1 MIAGIFLLAAVL
13 VAAAVAGLVGAV
25 MLVPTDLGF
34 AYLQAGS
41 ILIGASAIVMAI
53 GFAARALDRRL
64 ASLARLVE
72 ARSVTPEGAA
82 EGPAAT
88 SPEPETFSGAST
100 VAPVAAGAA
109 TAAIAAAGATLA
121 ATSLLRERDDAP
133 PAQVPPPEVPSPEAL
148 PLSAIAAD
156 LPDSDPFHDI
166 LKDAS
171 EAAAEPASDEKAME
185 ETELAEPGMPVQEPP
200 PFEPP
205 LFDLPPFELPSVEMP
220 LPVNLDAIRDEVD
233 DAAAQ
238 ISLTEPV
245 SDSGAAESE
254 SVAAAASVDAPG
266 EHGHLEMPVEMPVEM
281 PPAVPSSTPG
291 LIADADLAAIAEDTG
306 PPLAPLDLLT
316 AVGSYDSGG
325 TRFTMYSDGSV
336 VAQGPEGE
344 RRFRTLEELR
354 RHIGGV

>member
-64 ASLARLVE
+64 ASLARPVE
-72 ARSVTPEGAA
+72 ARFVTPESASEA
-82 EGPAAT
+82 PAAAP
-88 SPEPETFSGAST
+88 PEPETPSGASSA
-100 VAPVAAGAA
+100 APAAAGAA

-133 PAQVPPPEVPSPEAL
+133 PAQVPSPELPSPEAP
-148 PLSAIAAD
+148 PLSAIVAD

-166 LKDAS
+166 LKDAAD
-171 EAAAEPASDEKAME
+171 AAVEPAPASGEGATE
-185 ETELAEPGMPVQEPP
+185 EPEPVDPGMPVPVTLPFEPP
-200 PFEPP
+200 PF
-205 LFDLPPFELPSVEMP
+205 DLPPIELPPVEMP
-220 LPVNLDAIRDEVD
+220 LPVDLDVIRDEID
-233 DAAAQ
+233 DVAEQ

-245 SDSGAAESE
+245 SDPGAAESE
-254 SVAAAASVDAPG
+254 SVAAAASVDAPV
-266 EHGHLEMPVEMPVEM
+266 EHGRVELPVEMAPAA
-281 PPAVPSSTPG
+281 PPSTPG
-291 LIADADLAAIAEDTG
+291 LIPDADLAAIAEDTG
-306 PPLAPLDLLT
+306 PPLAPLELLT

-344 RRFRTLEELR
+344 RRFRSLEELR
-354 RHIGGV
+354 QHIGGV

>member
-13 VAAAVAGLVGAV
+13 VAAAIAGLVGAV

-64 ASLARLVE
+64 ASLARPVK
-72 ARSVTPEGAA
+72 ARTVTPGNASER
-82 EGPAAT
+82 PAAA
-88 SPEPETFSGAST
+88 SLEPETPSVAST
-100 VAPVAAGAA
+100 VAPAAAGAA

-121 ATSLLRERDDAP
+121 ATSLLRERDEAS
-133 PAQVPPPEVPSPEAL
+133 PAQVSSPESPLPEAP

-156 LPDSDPFHDI
+156 LPDNDPFHDI
-166 LKDAS
+166 LKDAAD
-171 EAAAEPASDEKAME
+171 AAAEPAPASGEGTTE
-185 ETELAEPGMPVQEPP
+185 EPEPFDLGMPVPETLPFEPP
-200 PFEPP
+200 PFDIPP
-205 LFDLPPFELPSVEMP
+205 IELPPVDMP
-220 LPVNLDAIRDEVD
+220 LPVDFDAIRDEAD
-233 DAAAQ
+233 DVAGQMPVAEQ
-238 ISLTEPV
+238 V
-245 SDSGAAESE
+245 SDPVAAESE
-254 SVAAAASVDAPG
+254 SVAEAASVDAPV
-266 EHGHLEMPVEMPVEM
+266 EHGRVELPVEMAPAA
-281 PPAVPSSTPG
+281 PPSTPG

-306 PPLAPLDLLT
+306 PPLAPLELLT

-344 RRFRTLEELR
+344 RRFRSLEELR